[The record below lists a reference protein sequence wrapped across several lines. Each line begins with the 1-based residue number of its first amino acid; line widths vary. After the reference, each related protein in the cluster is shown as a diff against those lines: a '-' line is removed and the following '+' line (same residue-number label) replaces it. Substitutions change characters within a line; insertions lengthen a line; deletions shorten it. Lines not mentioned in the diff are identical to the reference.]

1 MQAFFIIFS
10 LFFLKNDKYDIMRI
24 AKVRKMDQKRFVIH
38 GEFND
43 KLKLQL
49 LNHGFIYDEKKP
61 EYVFS
66 LGGDGTMLDA
76 IHRYMKLEGVKFVGV
91 NYGKL
96 GFYTDFV
103 KEDADLVDKIIGDDY
118 KTEEFR
124 LLELSVNGNTYY
136 ALNEI
141 LVMNP
146 LHTQDIEVVIND
158 ALLETFRGT
167 GLVLST
173 PSGST
178 AYNKSLGGS
187 ILAPSIDGYQLTE
200 MASINNRIYKTLSS
214 SLVLA
219 RENVARL
226 VFKNTDG
233 LQIQVDGEVL
243 DESDYKEVII
253 KLSEKK
259 VKLVTRK
266 DTLFLERV
274 RKSFLE

>member
-1 MQAFFIIFS
+1 MQE
-10 LFFLKNDKYDIMRI
+10 
-24 AKVRKMDQKRFVIH
+24 KRFAIH
-38 GEFND
+38 GKNNPSLID
-43 KLKLQL
+43 KLIERGFKLDYQ
-49 LNHGFIYDEKKP
+49 NP
-61 EYVFS
+61 EYIFS

-76 IHRYMKLEGVKFVGV
+76 IHKYIHLDSAKFVGI

-103 KEDADLVDKIIGDDY
+103 KDDMDVVDLISNSNY

-124 LLELSVNGNTYY
+124 LLELNVNGNIYY

-141 LVMNP
+141 LVINP
-146 LHTQDIEVVIND
+146 MHTQKIKVLIDD
-158 ALLETFRGT
+158 APFENFRGT

-178 AYNKSLGGS
+178 AYNKSLGGA

-200 MASINNRIYKTLSS
+200 MASINNRVYKTLSS

-219 RENVARL
+219 S
-226 VFKNTDG
+226 KNIVKLEFSDNDG
-233 LQIQVDGEVL
+233 LQIQVDGEMINEQNL
-243 DESDYKEVII
+243 KEIKI
-253 KLSEKK
+253 KLSEKTI
-259 VKLVTRK
+259 KLVTKK

>member
-1 MQAFFIIFS
+1 
-10 LFFLKNDKYDIMRI
+10 
-24 AKVRKMDQKRFVIH
+24 MDLKRFVIW
-38 GEFND
+38 GKNNKGLEE
-43 KLKLQL
+43 KLISL
-49 LNHGFIYDEKKP
+49 GFIRDDDNP

-76 IHRYMKLEGVKFVGV
+76 VHKYMHLDDVKFIGI

-103 KEDADLVDKIIGDDY
+103 KDDLDIADIVNNQNY

-124 LLELSVNGNTYY
+124 LLELDVNGNKHY

-141 LVMNP
+141 LVINP
-146 LHTQDIEVVIND
+146 VRTQNIKVLVDDVE
-158 ALLETFRGT
+158 LETFRGT

-178 AYNKSLGGS
+178 AYNKSLGGA

-200 MASINNRIYKTLSS
+200 MASINNRLYKTLSS

-219 RENVARL
+219 H
-226 VFKNTDG
+226 KNIVKLEFGKNDG
-233 LQIQVDGEVL
+233 LQIQVDGEVI
-243 DESDYKEVII
+243 DEKCQNVQVKLANKTI
-253 KLSEKK
+253 KLITK
-259 VKLVTRK
+259 K

-274 RKSFLE
+274 KKSFLE

>member
-1 MQAFFIIFS
+1 M
-10 LFFLKNDKYDIMRI
+10 ME
-24 AKVRKMDQKRFVIH
+24 QKRFVIH
-38 GEFND
+38 GEVNPSLEA
-43 KLKLQL
+43 KLTSY
-49 LNHGFIYDEKKP
+49 GFVLDNTNP

-76 IHRYMKLEGVKFVGV
+76 IHKYMHLDNVKFVGI

-103 KEDADLVDKIIGDDY
+103 KDDIDVVDIIKGAKY
-118 KTEEFR
+118 QTEEFR
-124 LLELSVNGNTYY
+124 LLELEVNNRNYY

-141 LVMNP
+141 LVINP
-146 LHTQDIEVVIND
+146 LRTQNIKVFVDE
-158 ALLETFRGT
+158 EEFESFRGT

-178 AYNKSLGGS
+178 AYNKSLGGA

-200 MASINNRIYKTLSS
+200 MASINNRVYKTISS

-219 RENVARL
+219 S
-226 VFKNTDG
+226 KNIVKLEFNDIDG
-233 LQIQVDGEVL
+233 LQIHVDGEIV
-243 DESDYKEVII
+243 KEDSYSQVKIS
-253 KLSEKK
+253 LANKK
-259 VKLVTRK
+259 VKLVTK
-266 DTLFLERV
+266 DTRFLERV

>member
-1 MQAFFIIFS
+1 MN
-10 LFFLKNDKYDIMRI
+10 L
-24 AKVRKMDQKRFVIH
+24 KRFVIW
-38 GEFND
+38 GKNNQSLEE
-43 KLKLQL
+43 KLIGL
-49 LNHGFIYDEKKP
+49 GFIRDDDNP

-76 IHRYMKLEGVKFVGV
+76 VHKYMHIDDAKFIGI

-103 KEDADLVDKIIGDDY
+103 KDDLDIADIVNNQNY

-124 LLELSVNGNTYY
+124 LLELDVNGNKHY

-141 LVMNP
+141 LVINP
-146 LHTQDIEVVIND
+146 TRTQNIKILVDDVE
-158 ALLETFRGT
+158 LETFRGT

-178 AYNKSLGGS
+178 AYNKSLGGA

-200 MASINNRIYKTLSS
+200 MASINNRLYKTLSS

-219 RENVARL
+219 RKNVVKL
-226 VFKNTDG
+226 EFGKNDG
-233 LQIQVDGEVL
+233 LQIQVDGEVIDGNYQNVQVKL
-243 DESDYKEVII
+243 ANKTI
-253 KLSEKK
+253 KLITK
-259 VKLVTRK
+259 K

-274 RKSFLE
+274 KKSFLE

>member
-1 MQAFFIIFS
+1 M
-10 LFFLKNDKYDIMRI
+10 NH
-24 AKVRKMDQKRFVIH
+24 KRFAIC
-38 GEFND
+38 GEKNKGLEE
-43 KLKLQL
+43 KLISL
-49 LNHGFIYDEKKP
+49 GFVRDDSNP

-66 LGGDGTMLDA
+66 LGGDGTMLDSV
-76 IHRYMKLEGVKFVGV
+76 HKYMRLDDVKFIGI

-103 KEDADLVDKIIGDDY
+103 KDDLDIADIVNNQNY

-124 LLELSVNGNTYY
+124 LLELDVNGNKHY

-141 LVMNP
+141 LVINP
-146 LHTQDIEVVIND
+146 VRTQNIKILVDDVE
-158 ALLETFRGT
+158 LETFRGT

-178 AYNKSLGGS
+178 AYNKSLGGA

-200 MASINNRIYKTLSS
+200 MASINNRLYKTLSS

-219 RENVARL
+219 RKNVVRL
-226 VFKNTDG
+226 DFGKNDG
-233 LQIQVDGEVL
+233 LQIQVDGEVI
-243 DESDYKEVII
+243 DENLQNVQVKLADKTI
-253 KLSEKK
+253 KLITK
-259 VKLVTRK
+259 K

-274 RKSFLE
+274 KKSFLE

>member
-1 MQAFFIIFS
+1 MN
-10 LFFLKNDKYDIMRI
+10 L
-24 AKVRKMDQKRFVIH
+24 KRFVIW
-38 GEFND
+38 GKNNKGLEE
-43 KLKLQL
+43 KLISL
-49 LNHGFIYDEKKP
+49 GFIRDDSNP

-76 IHRYMKLEGVKFVGV
+76 VHKYMHIDDVKFIGI

-103 KEDADLVDKIIGDDY
+103 KDDLDIADIVNNQNY

-124 LLELSVNGNTYY
+124 LLELDVNGNKHY

-141 LVMNP
+141 LVINP
-146 LHTQDIEVVIND
+146 VRTQNIKILVDDVE
-158 ALLETFRGT
+158 LETFRGT

-178 AYNKSLGGS
+178 AYNKSLGGA

-200 MASINNRIYKTLSS
+200 MASINNRLYKTLSS

-219 RENVARL
+219 RKNVVRL
-226 VFKNTDG
+226 DFGKNDG
-233 LQIQVDGEVL
+233 LQIQVDGEVI
-243 DESDYKEVII
+243 DENLQNVQVKLADKTI
-253 KLSEKK
+253 KLITK
-259 VKLVTRK
+259 K

-274 RKSFLE
+274 KKSFLE

>member
-1 MQAFFIIFS
+1 
-10 LFFLKNDKYDIMRI
+10 
-24 AKVRKMDQKRFVIH
+24 MDLKRFVIW
-38 GEFND
+38 GKNNKGLEE
-43 KLKLQL
+43 KLISL
-49 LNHGFIYDEKKP
+49 GFIRDDDNP

-76 IHRYMKLEGVKFVGV
+76 VHKYMHLDDVKFIGI

-103 KEDADLVDKIIGDDY
+103 KDDLDIADIVNNQNY

-124 LLELSVNGNTYY
+124 LLELDVNGNKHY

-141 LVMNP
+141 LVINP
-146 LHTQDIEVVIND
+146 VRTQNIKVLVDDVE
-158 ALLETFRGT
+158 LETFRGT

-178 AYNKSLGGS
+178 AYNKSLGGA

-200 MASINNRIYKTLSS
+200 MASINNRLYKTLSS

-219 RENVARL
+219 H
-226 VFKNTDG
+226 KNIVKLEFGKNDG
-233 LQIQVDGEVL
+233 LQIQVDGEVI
-243 DESDYKEVII
+243 DEKCQNVLVKLANKTI
-253 KLSEKK
+253 KLITK
-259 VKLVTRK
+259 K

-274 RKSFLE
+274 KKSFLE

>member
-1 MQAFFIIFS
+1 MEVKRFIIHGKVNKNLEDS
-10 LFFLKNDKYDIMRI
+10 LISL
-24 AKVRKMDQKRFVIH
+24 
-38 GEFND
+38 
-43 KLKLQL
+43 
-49 LNHGFIYDEKKP
+49 GFIRDDDNP

-76 IHRYMKLEGVKFVGV
+76 VHKYMHLDDVKFIGI

-103 KEDADLVDKIIGDDY
+103 KDDLDIADIVNNQNY

-124 LLELSVNGNTYY
+124 LLELDVNGNKHY

-141 LVMNP
+141 LVINP
-146 LHTQDIEVVIND
+146 VRTQNIKVLVDDVE
-158 ALLETFRGT
+158 LETFRGT

-178 AYNKSLGGS
+178 AYNKSLGGA

-200 MASINNRIYKTLSS
+200 MASINNRLYKTLSS

-219 RENVARL
+219 SKNVVKL
-226 VFKNTDG
+226 EFWKNDG
-233 LQIQVDGEVL
+233 LQIQVDGEIIDDNYQNVQVKL
-243 DESDYKEVII
+243 ANKTI
-253 KLSEKK
+253 KLITK
-259 VKLVTRK
+259 K

-274 RKSFLE
+274 KKSFLE

>member
-1 MQAFFIIFS
+1 MS
-10 LFFLKNDKYDIMRI
+10 L
-24 AKVRKMDQKRFVIH
+24 KRFVIW
-38 GEFND
+38 GKNNPSLEER
-43 KLKLQL
+43 LIGL
-49 LNHGFIYDEKKP
+49 GFIRDDNNP

-76 IHRYMKLEGVKFVGV
+76 VHKYMHIDDVKFIGI

-103 KEDADLVDKIIGDDY
+103 KDDLDIADIVNNQNY

-124 LLELSVNGNTYY
+124 LLELDVNGNKHY

-141 LVMNP
+141 LVINP
-146 LHTQDIEVVIND
+146 TRTQNIKILVDDVE
-158 ALLETFRGT
+158 LETFRGT

-178 AYNKSLGGS
+178 AYNKSLGGA

-200 MASINNRIYKTLSS
+200 MASINNRLYKTLSS

-219 RENVARL
+219 SKNVVKL
-226 VFKNTDG
+226 EFWKNDG
-233 LQIQVDGEVL
+233 LQIQVDGEIIDDNYQNVQVKL
-243 DESDYKEVII
+243 ANKTI
-253 KLSEKK
+253 KLITK
-259 VKLVTRK
+259 K

-274 RKSFLE
+274 KKSFLE

>member
-1 MQAFFIIFS
+1 MV
-10 LFFLKNDKYDIMRI
+10 KNMN
-24 AKVRKMDQKRFVIH
+24 QKKFTIH
-38 GEFND
+38 GEVNNALEAALIKEGFVRD
-43 KLKLQL
+43 D
-49 LNHGFIYDEKKP
+49 NHP

-76 IHRYMKLEGVKFVGV
+76 IHKYMMIDGVKFVGI

-103 KEDADLVDKIIGDDY
+103 KDDADVVDVICNNHY

-124 LLELSVNGNTYY
+124 LLELMVNGNKYY

-141 LVMNP
+141 LVINP
-146 LHTQDIEVVIND
+146 TRTQNIKICIDGSE
-158 ALLETFRGT
+158 LENFRGT

-200 MASINNRIYKTLSS
+200 MASINNRVYKTLSS

-219 RENVARL
+219 RTNVATL
-226 VFKNTDG
+226 EFKGIDG
-233 LQIQVDGEVL
+233 LQIQVDGEAIN
-243 DESDYKEVII
+243 ETNYKNVQIELADLTI
-253 KLSEKK
+253 KLITK
-259 VKLVTRK
+259 K

-274 RKSFLE
+274 KKSFLE

>member
-1 MQAFFIIFS
+1 
-10 LFFLKNDKYDIMRI
+10 
-24 AKVRKMDQKRFVIH
+24 MDLKRFVIW
-38 GEFND
+38 GKNNKGLEE
-43 KLKLQL
+43 KLISL
-49 LNHGFIYDEKKP
+49 GFIRDDDNP

-76 IHRYMKLEGVKFVGV
+76 VHKYMHLDDVKFIGI

-103 KEDADLVDKIIGDDY
+103 KDDLDIADIVNNQNY

-124 LLELSVNGNTYY
+124 LLELDVNGNKHY

-141 LVMNP
+141 LVINP
-146 LHTQDIEVVIND
+146 VRTQNIKVLVDDVE
-158 ALLETFRGT
+158 LETFRGT

-178 AYNKSLGGS
+178 AYNKSLGGA

-200 MASINNRIYKTLSS
+200 MASINNRLYKTLSS

-219 RENVARL
+219 H
-226 VFKNTDG
+226 KNIVKLEFGKNDG
-233 LQIQVDGEVL
+233 LQIQVDGEVIDDNYQNVQVKL
-243 DESDYKEVII
+243 ANKTI
-253 KLSEKK
+253 KLITK
-259 VKLVTRK
+259 K

-274 RKSFLE
+274 KKSFLE

>member
-1 MQAFFIIFS
+1 
-10 LFFLKNDKYDIMRI
+10 
-24 AKVRKMDQKRFVIH
+24 MDLKRFVIW
-38 GEFND
+38 GKNNKGLEE
-43 KLKLQL
+43 KLISL
-49 LNHGFIYDEKKP
+49 GFIRDDDNP

-76 IHRYMKLEGVKFVGV
+76 VHKYMHLDDVKFIGI

-103 KEDADLVDKIIGDDY
+103 KDDLDIADIVNNQNY

-124 LLELSVNGNTYY
+124 LLELYVNGNKHY

-141 LVMNP
+141 LVINP
-146 LHTQDIEVVIND
+146 VRTQNIKVLVDDVE
-158 ALLETFRGT
+158 LETFRGT

-178 AYNKSLGGS
+178 AYNKSLGGA

-200 MASINNRIYKTLSS
+200 MASINNRLYKTLSS

-219 RENVARL
+219 H
-226 VFKNTDG
+226 KNIVKLEFGKNDG
-233 LQIQVDGEVL
+233 LQIQVDGEVIDGNYQNVQVKL
-243 DESDYKEVII
+243 ANKTI
-253 KLSEKK
+253 KLITK
-259 VKLVTRK
+259 K

-274 RKSFLE
+274 KKSFLE

>member
-1 MQAFFIIFS
+1 MN
-10 LFFLKNDKYDIMRI
+10 L
-24 AKVRKMDQKRFVIH
+24 KRFVIW
-38 GEFND
+38 GKNNPSLEER
-43 KLKLQL
+43 LIGL
-49 LNHGFIYDEKKP
+49 GFIRDDDNP

-76 IHRYMKLEGVKFVGV
+76 VHKYMHLDDVKFIGI

-103 KEDADLVDKIIGDDY
+103 KDDLDIADIVNNQNY

-124 LLELSVNGNTYY
+124 LLELDVNGNKHY

-141 LVMNP
+141 LVINP
-146 LHTQDIEVVIND
+146 TRTQNIKILVDDVE
-158 ALLETFRGT
+158 LETFRGT

-178 AYNKSLGGS
+178 AYNKSLGGA

-200 MASINNRIYKTLSS
+200 MASINNRLYKTLSS

-219 RENVARL
+219 SKNVVKL
-226 VFKNTDG
+226 EFWKNDG
-233 LQIQVDGEVL
+233 LQIQVDGEVIDDNYQNVQVKL
-243 DESDYKEVII
+243 ANKTI
-253 KLSEKK
+253 KLITK
-259 VKLVTRK
+259 K

-274 RKSFLE
+274 KKSFLE

>member
-1 MQAFFIIFS
+1 
-10 LFFLKNDKYDIMRI
+10 
-24 AKVRKMDQKRFVIH
+24 MDLKRFVIW
-38 GEFND
+38 GKNNKGLEE
-43 KLKLQL
+43 KLISL
-49 LNHGFIYDEKKP
+49 GFIRDDDNP

-76 IHRYMKLEGVKFVGV
+76 VHKYMHLDDVKFIGI

-103 KEDADLVDKIIGDDY
+103 KDDLDIADIVNNQNY

-124 LLELSVNGNTYY
+124 LLELDVNGNKHY

-141 LVMNP
+141 LVINP
-146 LHTQDIEVVIND
+146 VRTQNIKVLVDDVE
-158 ALLETFRGT
+158 LETFRGT

-178 AYNKSLGGS
+178 AYNKSLGGA

-200 MASINNRIYKTLSS
+200 MASINNRLYKTLSS

-219 RENVARL
+219 H
-226 VFKNTDG
+226 KNIVKLEFGKNDG
-233 LQIQVDGEVL
+233 LQIQVDGEVIDGNYQNVQVKL
-243 DESDYKEVII
+243 ANKTI
-253 KLSEKK
+253 KLITK
-259 VKLVTRK
+259 K

-274 RKSFLE
+274 KKSFLE

>member
-1 MQAFFIIFS
+1 MN
-10 LFFLKNDKYDIMRI
+10 L
-24 AKVRKMDQKRFVIH
+24 KRFVIW
-38 GEFND
+38 GKNNPSLEER
-43 KLKLQL
+43 LIGL
-49 LNHGFIYDEKKP
+49 GFIRDDDNP

-76 IHRYMKLEGVKFVGV
+76 VHKYMHLDDVKFIGI

-103 KEDADLVDKIIGDDY
+103 KDDLDIADIVNNQNY

-124 LLELSVNGNTYY
+124 LLELDANGNKHY

-141 LVMNP
+141 LVINP
-146 LHTQDIEVVIND
+146 TRTQNIKILVDDVE
-158 ALLETFRGT
+158 LETFRGT

-178 AYNKSLGGS
+178 AYNKSLGGA

-200 MASINNRIYKTLSS
+200 MASINNRLYKTLSS

-219 RENVARL
+219 SKNVVKL
-226 VFKNTDG
+226 EFWKNDG
-233 LQIQVDGEVL
+233 LQIQVDGEVIDDNYQNVQVKL
-243 DESDYKEVII
+243 ANKTI
-253 KLSEKK
+253 KLITK
-259 VKLVTRK
+259 K

-274 RKSFLE
+274 KKSFLE

>member
-1 MQAFFIIFS
+1 MS
-10 LFFLKNDKYDIMRI
+10 L
-24 AKVRKMDQKRFVIH
+24 KRFVIW
-38 GEFND
+38 GKNNPSLEER
-43 KLKLQL
+43 LIGL
-49 LNHGFIYDEKKP
+49 GFIRDDDNP

-76 IHRYMKLEGVKFVGV
+76 VHKYMHLDDVKFIGI

-103 KEDADLVDKIIGDDY
+103 KDDLDIADIVNNQNY

-124 LLELSVNGNTYY
+124 LLELDVNGNKHY

-141 LVMNP
+141 LVINP
-146 LHTQDIEVVIND
+146 TRTQNIKILVDDVE
-158 ALLETFRGT
+158 LETFRGT

-178 AYNKSLGGS
+178 AYNKSLGGA

-200 MASINNRIYKTLSS
+200 MASINNRLYKTLSS

-219 RENVARL
+219 SKNVVKL
-226 VFKNTDG
+226 EFWKNDG
-233 LQIQVDGEVL
+233 LQIQVDGEVIDDNYQNVQVKL
-243 DESDYKEVII
+243 ANKTI
-253 KLSEKK
+253 KLITK
-259 VKLVTRK
+259 K

-274 RKSFLE
+274 KKSFLE

>member
-1 MQAFFIIFS
+1 MEQ
-10 LFFLKNDKYDIMRI
+10 
-24 AKVRKMDQKRFVIH
+24 RKFVIH
-38 GEFND
+38 GEENK
-43 KLKLQL
+43 KLEEKLIHQGFL
-49 LNHGFIYDEKKP
+49 LDEVNP

-76 IHRYMKLEGVKFVGV
+76 VRKYNHLDSVKYIGI

-103 KEDADLVDKIIGDDY
+103 KDDMDIANLISEGKY

-124 LLELSVNGNTYY
+124 LLELEVNGNTYY

-141 LVMNP
+141 LVINP
-146 LHTQDIEVVIND
+146 TRTQNIKVYVDKTEF
-158 ALLETFRGT
+158 ESFRGT

-178 AYNKSLGGS
+178 AYNKSLGGA

-219 RENVARL
+219 KKNVVELAFNRI
-226 VFKNTDG
+226 DG
-233 LQIQVDGEVL
+233 LQIQVDGKAISENN
-243 DESDYKEVII
+243 YKNITI
-253 KLSEKK
+253 KLADKK
-259 VKLVTRK
+259 VKLITKK

>member
-1 MQAFFIIFS
+1 MG
-10 LFFLKNDKYDIMRI
+10 L
-24 AKVRKMDQKRFVIH
+24 KRFVIW
-38 GEFND
+38 GKNNKGLEE
-43 KLKLQL
+43 KLISL
-49 LNHGFIYDEKKP
+49 GFIRDDDNP

-76 IHRYMKLEGVKFVGV
+76 VHKYMHLDDVKFIGI

-103 KEDADLVDKIIGDDY
+103 KDDLDIADIVNNQNY

-124 LLELSVNGNTYY
+124 LLELDVNGNKHY

-141 LVMNP
+141 LVINP
-146 LHTQDIEVVIND
+146 VRTQNIKVLVDDVE
-158 ALLETFRGT
+158 LETFRGT

-178 AYNKSLGGS
+178 AYNKSLGGA

-200 MASINNRIYKTLSS
+200 MASINNRLYKTLSS

-219 RENVARL
+219 H
-226 VFKNTDG
+226 KNIVKLEFGKNDG
-233 LQIQVDGEVL
+233 LQIQVDGEVI
-243 DESDYKEVII
+243 DEKCQNVLVKLANKTI
-253 KLSEKK
+253 KLITK
-259 VKLVTRK
+259 K

-274 RKSFLE
+274 KKSFLE

>member
-1 MQAFFIIFS
+1 
-10 LFFLKNDKYDIMRI
+10 
-24 AKVRKMDQKRFVIH
+24 MDLKRFVIW
-38 GEFND
+38 GKNNKGLEE
-43 KLKLQL
+43 KLISL
-49 LNHGFIYDEKKP
+49 GFIRDDDNP

-76 IHRYMKLEGVKFVGV
+76 GHKYMHLDDVKFIGI

-103 KEDADLVDKIIGDDY
+103 KDDLDIADIVNNQNY

-124 LLELSVNGNTYY
+124 LLELDVNGNKHY

-141 LVMNP
+141 LVINP
-146 LHTQDIEVVIND
+146 VRTQNIKVLVDDVE
-158 ALLETFRGT
+158 LETFRGT

-178 AYNKSLGGS
+178 AYNKSLGGA

-200 MASINNRIYKTLSS
+200 MASINNRLYKTLSS

-219 RENVARL
+219 H
-226 VFKNTDG
+226 KNIVKLEFGKNDG
-233 LQIQVDGEVL
+233 LQIQVDGEVI
-243 DESDYKEVII
+243 DEKCQNVLVKLANKTI
-253 KLSEKK
+253 KLITK
-259 VKLVTRK
+259 K

-274 RKSFLE
+274 KKSFLE